1 MLRHPDGGGVV
12 GGEGGELV
20 SLACVCVRVCVCV
33 CVQVQHWLT
42 PVTAEE
48 YDHTLRVAPHL
59 CIPFEAELG
68 RLRPAR
74 ECLVCVCVCACVRV
88 CVCD

>member
-1 MLRHPDGGGVV
+1 MCGGGVV
-12 GGEGGELV
+12 WWWW
-20 SLACVCVRVCVCV
+20 CVCVCVCARARVCV